1 MNWKGKYKDIR
12 DYIRGCTVCNKS
24 KGVGDGPV
32 KMGRLSASRPLEM
45 ISIDFITV
53 DKSSDGRDSILVIT
67 DIFTKFTKA
76 VATRNQSALTVAKVI
91 LNEWIYNFGIPERI
105 HSDQGRNF
113 VSSLIK
119 ELCMLLCIN
128 QSKTTSYHPAGNGQT
143 ERMNRT
149 LLSLLRS
156 LSEEKKSKWPLYL
169 NELIHAYNILEHSST
184 GYSPFFLMFGR
195 EERIPIQQKILGNI
209 NRCKDDWIIGM
220 GKRIIET
227 KYKVKIALEKAWKKR
242 SDGIN
247 GKVVDTRLYYGDK
260 VRIKR
265 RELGR
270 KKLMNIWSDN
280 IWSVVRRM
288 GTNETYEIETGDGK
302 SKVLHRSNMKK
313 MEVNIERM

>member
-1 MNWKGKYKDIR
+1 
-12 DYIRGCTVCNKS
+12 
-24 KGVGDGPV
+24 
-32 KMGRLSASRPLEM
+32 
-45 ISIDFITV
+45 
-53 DKSSDGRDSILVIT
+53 
-67 DIFTKFTKA
+67 
-76 VATRNQSALTVAKVI
+76 
-91 LNEWIYNFGIPERI
+91 
-105 HSDQGRNF
+105 
-113 VSSLIK
+113 
-119 ELCMLLCIN
+119 
-128 QSKTTSYHPAGNGQT
+128 
-143 ERMNRT
+143 
-149 LLSLLRS
+149 
-156 LSEEKKSKWPLYL
+156 
-169 NELIHAYNILEHSST
+169 
-184 GYSPFFLMFGR
+184 
-195 EERIPIQQKILGNI
+195 
-209 NRCKDDWIIGM
+209 M